1 MTKKLTCQKC
11 EWAVLFPSGPR
22 DIRNV
27 FVQSLA
33 QAKHI
38 AERHRELLEDMP
50 NPATMTDQEVDALFS
65 RWFKIEDLQEA

>member
-50 NPATMTDQEVDALFS
+50 NPATMTDQEVDTFFGQ
-65 RWFKIEDLQEA
+65 WFKIEDLQEA

>member
-27 FVQSLA
+27 VVQSLA

-38 AERHRELLEDMP
+38 AERHRELLQDMP
-50 NPATMTDQEVDALFS
+50 DLATATDQEVDASFS
-65 RWFKIEDLQEA
+65 RWFRIEDLQEA